1 MSDLISRQAAIALA
15 DTLKD
20 DVPDDER
27 IADAVMAHNEGI
39 LEYQTKLSLL
49 PSAQPE
55 IIRCKD
61 CEHWET
67 SWQNDYA
74 PNYHYCPLVDGTRRD
89 DFYCADA
96 ERKGE
101 QNG

>member
-1 MSDLISRQAAIALA
+1 MDDLISRQVVLKGISLSCTGQSDVIKAEAALVRYVEKI
-15 DTLKD
+15 
-20 DVPDDER
+20 
-27 IADAVMAHNEGI
+27 
-39 LEYQTKLSLL
+39 

-61 CEHWET
+61 CEHWDT
-67 SWQNDYA
+67 SWQNDYS

-96 ERKGE
+96 ERRTDG
-101 QNG
+101 